1 MRAGFAC
8 DSIECRVAVPV
19 DRNALYGQGMFP
31 AALMAGLDG
40 LWEDRARLRDVL
52 AQGFGERGLAL
63 PDFSDD
69 DLGDLFDGAQDE
81 LLAMLLGGR
90 HA

>member
-1 MRAGFAC
+1 
-8 DSIECRVAVPV
+8 
-19 DRNALYGQGMFP
+19 
-31 AALMAGLDG
+31 MAGLDG